1 MTYQINTFIATM
13 DNYGKVTEYT
23 TEAMNSAGTAQEK
36 YGAYMDSIQ
45 AHLNQLTTTWQEFV
59 LNLDQSG
66 TFNSIIDAASGFI
79 NVLDVLLNKF
89 KMFDY
94 IAIPA
99 LFASLAGVISSK
111 TLPALLKMT
120 TTVSSGLS
128 TFGSF
133 FKTLKNGFDISSDL
147 VGSFSDAFIQSFP
160 GIVSNINSFKSGI
173 ESSGGV
179 LKFLTSGT
187 QAATAALSGLSAAFS
202 VGVGVISLVVM
213 AIQNHNAELERS
225 LQLARDNAQ
234 TYANETQQINSLI
247 SEYTE
252 LNDKLDDNN
261 LTSEEVASTKDRLA
275 EIQESLNSLY
285 GDEKTNIDLT
295 NGSYEEQLEILKEL
309 NREKA
314 LQYLSDNKEGIK
326 EAEKQVDKGYTV
338 NVGALTPGT
347 AGSYSPFIGL
357 DKETINEF
365 EEYLKNTFGDSIRT
379 QFGQIKLDIDA
390 KDAEQTFQNLYD
402 SIQQFEAD
410 AGVDLSRI
418 LNNLLDERTRTKL
431 DEAEQNWQTALE
443 AQKARAQVDLET
455 TDSYT
460 NLTKAVYEY
469 NNALMSGDTS
479 KIEETNQRLQD
490 VDASAQKLKEE
501 YPDAYQ
507 DVIDSVIETTETVSE
522 ETPEITENMTDELAD
537 VAENVDLSGII
548 EALEDVEDTDIDS
561 DIFEDLVDAADDAGV
576 SFEDLIDK
584 MVEVGKITPEVG
596 NKIKSAFHTSIL
608 KELQQDIQ
616 NTIGQ
621 MAAFDSNW
629 DTLTSAVE
637 EFNQAGYL
645 SAATLQS
652 LTDNNL
658 LEYLQL
664 SANGLEIDRQAF
676 LNNAEAVKAKAIE
689 DVKAEAFI
697 KLCTI
702 ALQDNAA
709 VQAAV
714 ESQAYATGSAVEQA
728 AADFASSTPSIMS
741 VTTAANAMWAALR
754 GQGMSGGTLNMSK
767 ASAIIND
774 MNNKI
779 KIIQNT
785 TYKAATAMGSVA
797 SGAGRAAGGLGS
809 AADNARKLKEEL
821 EDAQDAINDYI
832 DMVADMIKQEM
843 EDQKDALEDEKD
855 ALEDKKD
862 AALDAIDE
870 EAEAMDRYY
879 EDLRDQMDREK
890 ELADRN
896 FEDRK
901 EQLENLK
908 DRQDEMFEDQKEAL
922 EDELDAYEEKIE
934 AEKELLK
941 QKEEERKYEQ
951 DLADKVKDVAKIQS
965 ELAALQFDDS
975 IEAQKK
981 KIELTEELA
990 ERQEELDEFQAEHS
1004 SELKEDALDKELE
1017 RYEKSHE
1024 EKIKDI
1030 EEQQAAYEKMI
1041 DAQISAL
1048 EQEQKA
1054 YERAHED
1061 KLYALEQEQKEYER
1075 NIEDRKKLVEQ
1086 EYDNEIA
1093 KIEEKIEA
1101 VSDAMDKEGEIIQE
1115 AIRRIEEDAEG
1126 TYQALLEWNRQY
1138 GSGIDSDVIEKW
1150 NSAKAALEKYR
1161 DTTGSVVSALD
1172 NIKNKLKEI
1181 EDTAN
1186 KASGAAGGLGGAFNQ
1201 LPPTIDKINLKIGS
1215 MIKLL
1220 QKVKLPT
1227 GEIGWKNTHSGEIYT
1242 KNHNGTG
1249 YVEASDEERKL
1260 SKRLGLKSD
1269 EVVRVLKVGEAVI
1282 PKEKNLQNIRNT
1294 NTEIENIK
1302 NIKSNTSNNVQKITN
1317 SSSKNY
1323 ITESPVTS
1331 VSIGD
1336 IVIQGNADS
1345 STVSK
1350 LSEIRDSLIKDV
1362 FAKINKH
1369 TNLSGFRNVKG
1380 YV

>member
-1 MTYQINTFIATM
+1 M
-13 DNYGKVTEYT
+13 DNYSKVTEYT

-45 AHLNQLTTTWQEFV
+45 AHLNQLTTTWQKFV

-120 TTVSSGLS
+120 TAVSSGLS
-128 TFGSF
+128 IFGSF

-147 VGSFSDAFIQSFP
+147 VGSFSNAFTQSFP
-160 GIVSNINSFKSGI
+160 GIISNINSFKSGI

-275 EIQESLNSLY
+275 EIQENLNSLY

-469 NNALMSGDTS
+469 NDAVMSGDTS

-507 DVIDSVIETTETVSE
+507 DVMDSIIETTETVSE
-522 ETPEITENMTDELAD
+522 EIPETTESTTDELAD

-548 EALEDVEDTDIDS
+548 EALEDVENTDIDS
-561 DIFEDLVDAADDAGV
+561 DVFEYLVDAADDAGV

-584 MVEVGKITPEVG
+584 MVEIGKITPEVG
-596 NKIKSAFHTSIL
+596 NKIKSAFHTSVL

-621 MAAFDSNW
+621 MASLDSGW

-658 LEYLQL
+658 LQYLQL
-664 SANGLEIDRQAF
+664 TSNGLEINRQAF
-676 LNNAEAVKAKAIE
+676 LNDAEAIKAKAIE

-697 KLCTI
+697 KLHTLATEENTVAQANSASQSSGTQTAI
-702 ALQDNAA
+702 NNMAVAFANAVPDVNSLTTALAA
-709 VQAAV
+709 
-714 ESQAYATGSAVEQA
+714 Y
-728 AADFASSTPSIMS
+728 MS
-741 VTTAANAMWAALR
+741 V
-754 GQGMSGGTLNMSK
+754 SGSSYTGNMREAQS
-767 ASAIIND
+767 IIND

-797 SGAGRAAGGLGS
+797 SGARSAAGGLGS

-832 DMVADMIKQEM
+832 DMVVDMIKQEM

-908 DRQDEMFEDQKEAL
+908 DRQDEMFEDQKDAL
-922 EDELDAYEEKIE
+922 EDELDAYKEKIE

-965 ELAALQFDDS
+965 ELAALQFDNS

-1004 SELKEDALDKELE
+1004 AELKEDALDKELE

-1061 KLYALEQEQKEYER
+1061 KLYALEEEQKAFER
-1075 NIEDRKKLVEQ
+1075 NIEDQKADIEDRYEEEKK
-1086 EYDNEIA
+1086 

-1115 AIRRIEEDAEG
+1115 AIRRIEEDADG

-1138 GSGIDSDVIEKW
+1138 GSGINES
-1150 NSAKAALEKYR
+1150 LFPLY
-1161 DTTGSVVSALD
+1161 
-1172 NIKNKLKEI
+1172 
-1181 EDTAN
+1181 
-1186 KASGAAGGLGGAFNQ
+1186 
-1201 LPPTIDKINLKIGS
+1201 
-1215 MIKLL
+1215 
-1220 QKVKLPT
+1220 
-1227 GEIGWKNTHSGEIYT
+1227 
-1242 KNHNGTG
+1242 
-1249 YVEASDEERKL
+1249 
-1260 SKRLGLKSD
+1260 
-1269 EVVRVLKVGEAVI
+1269 
-1282 PKEKNLQNIRNT
+1282 
-1294 NTEIENIK
+1294 
-1302 NIKSNTSNNVQKITN
+1302 SNM
-1317 SSSKNY
+1317 
-1323 ITESPVTS
+1323 
-1331 VSIGD
+1331 
-1336 IVIQGNADS
+1336 
-1345 STVSK
+1345 
-1350 LSEIRDSLIKDV
+1350 
-1362 FAKINKH
+1362 H
-1369 TNLSGFRNVKG
+1369 
-1380 YV
+1380 

>member
-1 MTYQINTFIATM
+1 M

-23 TEAMNSAGTAQEK
+23 EKAMNSAGTAQEK
-36 YGAYMDSIQ
+36 YSAYMDSIQ
-45 AHLNQLTTTWQEFV
+45 AHLNQLTTTWQDFV

-66 TFNSIIDAASGFI
+66 TFNSIIKAAENFI
-79 NVLDVLLNKF
+79 KVLDTLLNKF
-89 KMFDY
+89 GLFDKLGLP
-94 IAIPA
+94 I
-99 LFASLAGVISSK
+99 LFASIAGVLTSKLGTALTGIISNV
-111 TLPALLKMT
+111 T
-120 TTVSSGLS
+120 TFISAVKSSGSVLS
-128 TFGSF
+128 ALGSSAQVAAAGVS
-133 FKTLKNGFDISSDL
+133 TLSLGISA
-147 VGSFSDAFIQSFP
+147 V
-160 GIVSNINSFKSGI
+160 V
-173 ESSGGV
+173 GV
-179 LKFLTSGT
+179 LSF
-187 QAATAALSGLSAAFS
+187 A
-202 VGVGVISLVVM
+202 II
-213 AIQNHNAELERS
+213 AIQNHNAELERN

-234 TYANETQQINSLI
+234 IYADES
-247 SEYTE
+247 
-252 LNDKLDDNN
+252 
-261 LTSEEVASTKDRLA
+261 
-275 EIQESLNSLY
+275 ESLNSLTYEYIELNKKLEENSENSEEVSSIKTELANVQERLNSLY
-285 GDEKTNIDLT
+285 GEEKINIDLV
-295 NGSYEEQLEILKEL
+295 NGSYQEQINKLKEL
-309 NREKA
+309 SKEEARRFLTKENKSGYEQAKEYNYSKVGETYLFEPDDLNIDSSA
-314 LQYLSDNKEGIK
+314 LSALKDRLKKELSEV
-326 EAEKQVDKGYTV
+326 AEVSFSD
-338 NVGALTPGT
+338 
-347 AGSYSPFIGL
+347 
-357 DKETINEF
+357 
-365 EEYLKNTFGDSIRT
+365 TFGDGFLLGLTYIEQNAEETLNRFRNIIEQTQSETGADMSNIINDIQTSFSSIDFDAIAANSQLILQYEQAQIMANT
-379 QFGQIKLDIDA
+379 QLGEKYHELLLAINEYNEAVLSGNPEKIEEAKIKLD
-390 KDAEQTFQNLYD
+390 
-402 SIQQFEAD
+402 
-410 AGVDLSRI
+410 
-418 LNNLLDERTRTKL
+418 
-431 DEAEQNWQTALE
+431 
-443 AQKARAQVDLET
+443 ET
-455 TDSYT
+455 
-460 NLTKAVYEY
+460 
-469 NNALMSGDTS
+469 
-479 KIEETNQRLQD
+479 Q
-490 VDASAQKLKEE
+490 ASMTEFAEE
-501 YPDAYQ
+501 YPVVYDDAISTIIDITETAEEEMQ
-507 DVIDSVIETTETVSE
+507 DTTENAV
-522 ETPEITENMTDELAD
+522 DELANT
-537 VAENVDLSGII
+537 AENIDLSGII

-561 DIFEDLVDAADDAGV
+561 DIFEDLEDAADNAGV
-576 SFEDLIDK
+576 SVEDLIDK
-584 MVEVGKITPEVG
+584 MVEIGKITPEVG

-637 EFNQAGYL
+637 EFNQAGSL

-1061 KLYALEQEQKEYER
+1061 KLYALEEEQKAFER
-1075 NIEDRKKLVEQ
+1075 NIEDQKADIEDRYEEEKK
-1086 EYDNEIA
+1086 

-1115 AIRRIEEDAEG
+1115 AIRRIEEDADG

-1138 GSGIDSDVIEKW
+1138 GSGINES
-1150 NSAKAALEKYR
+1150 LFPLY
-1161 DTTGSVVSALD
+1161 
-1172 NIKNKLKEI
+1172 
-1181 EDTAN
+1181 
-1186 KASGAAGGLGGAFNQ
+1186 
-1201 LPPTIDKINLKIGS
+1201 
-1215 MIKLL
+1215 
-1220 QKVKLPT
+1220 
-1227 GEIGWKNTHSGEIYT
+1227 
-1242 KNHNGTG
+1242 
-1249 YVEASDEERKL
+1249 
-1260 SKRLGLKSD
+1260 
-1269 EVVRVLKVGEAVI
+1269 
-1282 PKEKNLQNIRNT
+1282 
-1294 NTEIENIK
+1294 
-1302 NIKSNTSNNVQKITN
+1302 SNM
-1317 SSSKNY
+1317 
-1323 ITESPVTS
+1323 
-1331 VSIGD
+1331 
-1336 IVIQGNADS
+1336 
-1345 STVSK
+1345 
-1350 LSEIRDSLIKDV
+1350 
-1362 FAKINKH
+1362 H
-1369 TNLSGFRNVKG
+1369 
-1380 YV
+1380 

>member
-1 MTYQINTFIATM
+1 MAGTYQINTFIATM

-111 TLPALLKMT
+111 TVPALLKMT

-160 GIVSNINSFKSGI
+160 GIISNINSFKSGV

-202 VGVGVISLVVM
+202 VGIGVISLVVM

-402 SIQQFEAD
+402 SIQQFETD
-410 AGVDLSRI
+410 AGVDLSHI

-431 DEAEQNWQTALE
+431 DEAEQNWQAALE

-469 NNALMSGDTS
+469 NDAVMSGDTS

-507 DVIDSVIETTETVSE
+507 DVMDSVIETTETVSE
-522 ETPEITENMTDELAD
+522 EIPEITESTTDELAD
-537 VAENVDLSGII
+537 VAENIDLSGIT

-576 SFEDLIDK
+576 SVEDLIDK
-584 MVEVGKITPEVG
+584 MVEIGNITPEVG

-629 DTLTSAVE
+629 DILTSAVE
-637 EFNQAGYL
+637 EFNQAGSL

-658 LEYLQL
+658 LQYLQL
-664 SANGLEIDRQAF
+664 TSNGLEINRQAF
-676 LNNAEAVKAKAIE
+676 LNDAEAVKAKAIE

-697 KLCTI
+697 KLHTL
-702 ALQDNAA
+702 ATENNTVAQSNAA
-709 VQAAV
+709 AQSAGTQTAINNMAV
-714 ESQAYATGSAVEQA
+714 AFANAVP
-728 AADFASSTPSIMS
+728 DVNSL
-741 VTTAANAMWAALR
+741 TTALAAYKSV
-754 GQGMSGGTLNMSK
+754 SGSSYTGNMREAQS
-767 ASAIIND
+767 IIND

-785 TYKAATAMGSVA
+785 TYKAASAVGSVA
-797 SGAGRAAGGLGS
+797 SGARSAAGGLGS

-832 DMVADMIKQEM
+832 DMVADMIKQEL

-908 DRQDEMFEDQKEAL
+908 DQQDEMFEDQKEAL
-922 EDELDAYEEKIE
+922 EDELDAYKEKIE

-941 QKEEERKYEQ
+941 QKEEEKKYEKE
-951 DLADKVKDVAKIQS
+951 LAGKVKDVAKIQS

-990 ERQEELDEFQAEHS
+990 ERQEELDEFQAEHNT
-1004 SELKEDALDKELE
+1004 ELQEDALDKELE

-1030 EEQQAAYEKMI
+1030 EEQQKAYENMI
-1041 DAQISAL
+1041 DAQIKAL
-1048 EQEQKA
+1048 EQEEKA

-1075 NIEDRKKLVEQ
+1075 NVEDRKKLVEE

-1101 VSDAMDKEGEIIQE
+1101 VSDAMDKEGELIQE

-1126 TYQALLEWNRQY
+1126 TYQALLEWNREY
-1138 GSGIDSDVIEKW
+1138 GSGINES
-1150 NSAKAALEKYR
+1150 LFPLY
-1161 DTTGSVVSALD
+1161 
-1172 NIKNKLKEI
+1172 
-1181 EDTAN
+1181 
-1186 KASGAAGGLGGAFNQ
+1186 
-1201 LPPTIDKINLKIGS
+1201 
-1215 MIKLL
+1215 
-1220 QKVKLPT
+1220 
-1227 GEIGWKNTHSGEIYT
+1227 
-1242 KNHNGTG
+1242 
-1249 YVEASDEERKL
+1249 
-1260 SKRLGLKSD
+1260 
-1269 EVVRVLKVGEAVI
+1269 
-1282 PKEKNLQNIRNT
+1282 
-1294 NTEIENIK
+1294 
-1302 NIKSNTSNNVQKITN
+1302 SNM
-1317 SSSKNY
+1317 
-1323 ITESPVTS
+1323 
-1331 VSIGD
+1331 
-1336 IVIQGNADS
+1336 
-1345 STVSK
+1345 
-1350 LSEIRDSLIKDV
+1350 
-1362 FAKINKH
+1362 H
-1369 TNLSGFRNVKG
+1369 
-1380 YV
+1380 

>member
-1 MTYQINTFIATM
+1 MQQVKAGVDVDDMGEPLNNVEKVLQKVGISLRDTTGDFRDIGEVINEVGNRWEEFDNVQQRQIATAMAGTHQINTFIATM

-23 TEAMNSAGTAQEK
+23 AKAMNSAGTAQEK

-66 TFNSIIDAASGFI
+66 TFNSVIKAAENFI
-79 NVLDVLLNKF
+79 KVLDTLLNKF
-89 KMFDY
+89 GLFDKLGL
-94 IAIPA
+94 PV
-99 LFASLAGVISSK
+99 LFASIAGVLTSKLGTALTGIISNV
-111 TLPALLKMT
+111 T
-120 TTVSSGLS
+120 TFISAVKSSGSVLS
-128 TFGSF
+128 ALGSSAQVAAAGVS
-133 FKTLKNGFDISSDL
+133 TLSLGISA
-147 VGSFSDAFIQSFP
+147 V
-160 GIVSNINSFKSGI
+160 V
-173 ESSGGV
+173 GV
-179 LKFLTSGT
+179 LSF
-187 QAATAALSGLSAAFS
+187 A
-202 VGVGVISLVVM
+202 II
-213 AIQNHNAELERS
+213 AIQNHNAELERN

-234 TYANETQQINSLI
+234 IYADESESLNSLTY
-247 SEYTE
+247 EYIE
-252 LNDKLDDNN
+252 LNKKLEENSMN
-261 LTSEEVASTKDRLA
+261 SEEVSSIKNELA
-275 EIQESLNSLY
+275 NVQERLNSLY
-285 GDEKTNIDLT
+285 GDEKLNIDLV
-295 NGSYEEQLEILKEL
+295 NGSYQEQINKLKEL
-309 NREKA
+309 SAEEARRFLTKENKSGYEQAKEYNYSKVGETYLFEPDDLNIDSSA
-314 LQYLSDNKEGIK
+314 LSALKDRLKKELSEV
-326 EAEKQVDKGYTV
+326 AEVSFSD
-338 NVGALTPGT
+338 
-347 AGSYSPFIGL
+347 
-357 DKETINEF
+357 
-365 EEYLKNTFGDSIRT
+365 TFGDGFLLGLTYIEQNAEETLNRFRNIIEQTQSETGADMSNIINDIQTSFSSIDFDAIAANSQLILQYEQAQIMANT
-379 QFGQIKLDIDA
+379 QLGEKYHELLLAINEYNEAILSGDPEKIEEAKIKLD
-390 KDAEQTFQNLYD
+390 
-402 SIQQFEAD
+402 
-410 AGVDLSRI
+410 
-418 LNNLLDERTRTKL
+418 
-431 DEAEQNWQTALE
+431 
-443 AQKARAQVDLET
+443 ET
-455 TDSYT
+455 
-460 NLTKAVYEY
+460 
-469 NNALMSGDTS
+469 
-479 KIEETNQRLQD
+479 Q
-490 VDASAQKLKEE
+490 ASMTEFAEE
-501 YPDAYQ
+501 YPVVYEDA
-507 DVIDSVIETTETVSE
+507 INNIIEVADTAQE
-522 ETPEITENMTDELAD
+522 EVQNTAEGTTDELANT
-537 VAENVDLSGII
+537 AENIDLSGII

-584 MVEVGKITPEVG
+584 MVEIGKITPEVG
-596 NKIKSAFHTSIL
+596 NKIKSAFFHTSIL

-629 DTLTSAVE
+629 DILTSAVE
-637 EFNQAGYL
+637 EFNQAGSL

-658 LEYLQL
+658 LQYLQL
-664 SANGLEIDRQAF
+664 TSNGLEINRQAF
-676 LNNAEAVKAKAIE
+676 LNDAEAVKAKAIE

-697 KLCTI
+697 KLHTL
-702 ALQDNAA
+702 ATENNTVAQSNAA
-709 VQAAV
+709 AQSAGTQTAINNMAVAFANAVPDVNSLTTALAA
-714 ESQAYATGSAVEQA
+714 Y
-728 AADFASSTPSIMS
+728 MS
-741 VTTAANAMWAALR
+741 V
-754 GQGMSGGTLNMSK
+754 SGSSYTGNMREAQS
-767 ASAIIND
+767 IIND

-785 TYKAATAMGSVA
+785 TYKAASAVGSVA
-797 SGAGRAAGGLGS
+797 SGARSAAGGLGS

-832 DMVADMIKQEM
+832 DMVADMIKQEL

-908 DRQDEMFEDQKEAL
+908 DKQDEMFEDQKEAL

-1061 KLYALEQEQKEYER
+1061 KLYALEEEQKAFER
-1075 NIEDRKKLVEQ
+1075 NIEDQKADIEDRYEEEKK
-1086 EYDNEIA
+1086 

-1115 AIRRIEEDAEG
+1115 AIRRIEEDADG

-1138 GSGIDSDVIEKW
+1138 GSGINES
-1150 NSAKAALEKYR
+1150 LFPLY
-1161 DTTGSVVSALD
+1161 
-1172 NIKNKLKEI
+1172 
-1181 EDTAN
+1181 
-1186 KASGAAGGLGGAFNQ
+1186 
-1201 LPPTIDKINLKIGS
+1201 
-1215 MIKLL
+1215 
-1220 QKVKLPT
+1220 
-1227 GEIGWKNTHSGEIYT
+1227 
-1242 KNHNGTG
+1242 
-1249 YVEASDEERKL
+1249 
-1260 SKRLGLKSD
+1260 
-1269 EVVRVLKVGEAVI
+1269 
-1282 PKEKNLQNIRNT
+1282 
-1294 NTEIENIK
+1294 
-1302 NIKSNTSNNVQKITN
+1302 SNM
-1317 SSSKNY
+1317 
-1323 ITESPVTS
+1323 
-1331 VSIGD
+1331 
-1336 IVIQGNADS
+1336 
-1345 STVSK
+1345 
-1350 LSEIRDSLIKDV
+1350 
-1362 FAKINKH
+1362 H
-1369 TNLSGFRNVKG
+1369 
-1380 YV
+1380 

>member
-1 MTYQINTFIATM
+1 MAGTYQINTFIATM

-111 TLPALLKMT
+111 TVPALLKMT

-160 GIVSNINSFKSGI
+160 GIISNINSFKSGV

-202 VGVGVISLVVM
+202 VGIGVISLVVM

-402 SIQQFEAD
+402 SIQQFETD
-410 AGVDLSRI
+410 AGVDLSHI

-431 DEAEQNWQTALE
+431 DEAEQNWQAALE

-469 NNALMSGDTS
+469 NDAVMSGDTS

-507 DVIDSVIETTETVSE
+507 DVMDSVIETTETVSE
-522 ETPEITENMTDELAD
+522 EIPEITESTTDELANI
-537 VAENVDLSGII
+537 AENIDLSGIT

-576 SFEDLIDK
+576 SVEDLIDK
-584 MVEVGKITPEVG
+584 MVEIGNITPEVG

-637 EFNQAGYL
+637 EFNQAGSL

-658 LEYLQL
+658 LQYLQL
-664 SANGLEIDRQAF
+664 TSNGLEINRQAF
-676 LNNAEAVKAKAIE
+676 LNDAEAVKAKAIE

-697 KLCTI
+697 KLHTL
-702 ALQDNAA
+702 ATENNTVAQSNAA
-709 VQAAV
+709 AQSAGTQTAINNMAVAFANAVPDVNSLTTALAA
-714 ESQAYATGSAVEQA
+714 Y
-728 AADFASSTPSIMS
+728 MS
-741 VTTAANAMWAALR
+741 V
-754 GQGMSGGTLNMSK
+754 SGSSYTGNMREAQS
-767 ASAIIND
+767 IIND

-785 TYKAATAMGSVA
+785 TYKAASAVGSVA
-797 SGAGRAAGGLGS
+797 SGARSAAGGLGS

-832 DMVADMIKQEM
+832 DMVADMIKQEL

-908 DRQDEMFEDQKEAL
+908 DKQDEMFEDQKEAL
-922 EDELDAYEEKIE
+922 EDELDAYKEKIE

-1061 KLYALEQEQKEYER
+1061 KLYALEEEQKAFER
-1075 NIEDRKKLVEQ
+1075 NIEDQKADIEDRYEEEKK
-1086 EYDNEIA
+1086 

-1115 AIRRIEEDAEG
+1115 AIRRIEEDADG

-1138 GSGIDSDVIEKW
+1138 GSGINES
-1150 NSAKAALEKYR
+1150 LFPLY
-1161 DTTGSVVSALD
+1161 
-1172 NIKNKLKEI
+1172 
-1181 EDTAN
+1181 
-1186 KASGAAGGLGGAFNQ
+1186 
-1201 LPPTIDKINLKIGS
+1201 
-1215 MIKLL
+1215 
-1220 QKVKLPT
+1220 
-1227 GEIGWKNTHSGEIYT
+1227 
-1242 KNHNGTG
+1242 
-1249 YVEASDEERKL
+1249 
-1260 SKRLGLKSD
+1260 
-1269 EVVRVLKVGEAVI
+1269 
-1282 PKEKNLQNIRNT
+1282 
-1294 NTEIENIK
+1294 
-1302 NIKSNTSNNVQKITN
+1302 SNM
-1317 SSSKNY
+1317 
-1323 ITESPVTS
+1323 
-1331 VSIGD
+1331 
-1336 IVIQGNADS
+1336 
-1345 STVSK
+1345 
-1350 LSEIRDSLIKDV
+1350 
-1362 FAKINKH
+1362 H
-1369 TNLSGFRNVKG
+1369 
-1380 YV
+1380 